1 MTPLNKKTAIA
12 LHQAN
17 QLAQAQ
23 AIYQKLLQQTP
34 TDADLWHRLGVLYLQ
49 QNQLTQAQ
57 DSLQQALSYQQKSP
71 VLWLHCGIVL
81 GSLNQH
87 QLAQQSFESGFACQT
102 TVNQQVDLY
111 YHHAI
116 ALNKQHIYSKLY
128 KVLLRYCSNSHIM

>member
-49 QNQLTQAQ
+49 RPSYSSSQI
-57 DSLQQALSYQQKSP
+57 ALRFSYQ
-71 VLWLHCGIVL
+71 
-81 GSLNQH
+81 
-87 QLAQQSFESGFACQT
+87 
-102 TVNQQVDLY
+102 
-111 YHHAI
+111 
-116 ALNKQHIYSKLY
+116 
-128 KVLLRYCSNSHIM
+128 

>member
-34 TDADLWHRLGVLYLQ
+34 ADADLWHRLGVLYLQ

-87 QLAQQSFESGFACQT
+87 QLAQQSFERGLACALT
-102 TVNQQVDLY
+102 T
-111 YHHAI
+111 AI
-116 ALNKQHIYSKLY
+116 NKSIYIITMP
-128 KVLLRYCSNSHIM
+128 LL